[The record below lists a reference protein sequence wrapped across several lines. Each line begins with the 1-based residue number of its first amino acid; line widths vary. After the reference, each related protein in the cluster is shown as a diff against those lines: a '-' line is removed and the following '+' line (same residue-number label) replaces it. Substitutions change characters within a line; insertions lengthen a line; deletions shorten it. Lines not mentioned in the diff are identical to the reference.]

1 MFAPCLLGCRGTI
14 RQCPV
19 SGGSENWGV
28 ADKTASPDITD
39 ISGSHVTRRQGRRY
53 TLVLNKTD
61 ALFAREQEARARDQA
76 DLEVAS
82 ETAARPVRERLGP
95 ALGITD
101 TTRYHMAMAM
111 TLRLSDEQTEAL
123 RRKAEAEHRS
133 MQQVALAAIDAY
145 VHQATPARRQSV
157 PVTELMTVFQDLPPM
172 SMEAF
177 RADQDRYADAE
188 AYFDAYERFDVP
200 EDGE

>member
-1 MFAPCLLGCRGTI
+1 MHNRCGRGSRRPWRCGCRRPHGRSPQWAVVASVRSSGPRPHAGVT
-14 RQCPV
+14 RLLQAVRVWLRVRRYPDQRHR
-19 SGGSENWGV
+19 SGG
-28 ADKTASPDITD
+28 
-39 ISGSHVTRRQGRRY
+39 
-53 TLVLNKTD
+53 
-61 ALFAREQEARARDQA
+61 
-76 DLEVAS
+76 VAS
-82 ETAARPVRERLGP
+82 ETAGRPVRKGSGP
-95 ALGITD
+95 APGIAD

-172 SMEAF
+172 SVEAF

-188 AYFDAYERFDVP
+188 AYFDAYERIHEP